1 MPNRITWLL
10 SSVLFFLFLSPT
22 FAQQPIGQDVLI
34 EDVEFRGNRRI
45 PKDTLQYSIQTKKDD
60 RYNPELVRRDFE
72 SLLNLGFFDPLRSKV
87 YEADGPKGGKII
99 IFEVKEYPII
109 RDLQYRGMKSVTES
123 EMFTKY
129 KERRVSVTKETQ
141 FDPGKINGARLVLR
155 EALAE
160 KGHPDAKVDIEVE
173 EINQTSIALIFNVD
187 EGPRVRIKQILFTGA
202 GDKFAQ
208 RRLKGAMKVVKESG
222 LIASFQSKDT
232 YFKPKLEYDL
242 ENVRQFLGSK
252 GYLNARLGEPE
263 VVREE
268 KSVAGIPIISKKGP
282 GLRITVPIEVGRRY
296 KVKSV
301 KEEGVTLFPTGTVAL
316 YSGLRVGEYAN
327 AETIRKGIYEKD
339 GIKGVYGDRGYI
351 NASAELEPEFTETA
365 GEEGEVAFTIRV
377 EEGKQYTL
385 RRLEFIG
392 NTNTRD
398 RVMRREIAINEGD
411 PYSKRYWDFS
421 IQRLNQLGLFDEI
434 KEKDAIT
441 RTNDREQTV
450 DIDVQVKERGRQSI
464 NLSGGISGL
473 YGSFFGLSYSTN
485 NLLGYGETV
494 EFSLQGGNRQQL
506 FSVGF
511 TEPYF
516 LGKNISMSVNLFL
529 QKYQF
534 VGNGFYFGNAANSS
548 LLQQASLFG
557 TAGLNAD
564 TLFSQ
569 STAGGTINF
578 SAPFFVFGAKRFPKL
593 SRFARL
599 GLSYTL
605 STNKTEDPKVN
616 TDADPTNNIPVTFSQ
631 PKILTSRIS
640 PYFSYNTLNSYL
652 DPTRGQSLQVNFSL
666 SGGILGGDVSVFS
679 PTVDYKYF
687 IPVFKRRS
695 EKPHVIGMHFLGQH
709 SMAFGKRFDSNSLAF
724 VGGVPIYERFFLGGE
739 YDIRGYNI
747 RSISP
752 TAKIDSFLSTRNLK
766 AQVTDPTDSTKLI
779 DAPAGYV
786 ANSVLR
792 QYTYEAPTGACT
804 ETPSANCNVAK
815 NPSYAN
821 GFFTPIGGDTSL
833 VYNLEYR
840 VPIISA
846 LSVAAFADVGT
857 VFNMRKFSADQLTVS
872 NYVNQPVANGILL
885 NPSGRVATQEELVNA
900 AQPGG
905 STPPG
910 FRTVSFLGDSRS
922 YDIIRLSQNS
932 DRIFS
937 DVRASLGAEIRVQ
950 VPMLNVPFRLIF
962 AFNPNARIDPFDPKT
977 LYLERRTAIR
987 FAVGRTF

>member
-1 MPNRITWLL
+1 MPKRITWLF
-10 SSVLFFLFLSPT
+10 SSVLLLLFSFPLL
-22 FAQQPIGQDVLI
+22 AQQPASQDVLI

-60 RYNPELVRRDFE
+60 RYNADQVRRDFE
-72 SLLNLGFFDPLRSKV
+72 SILNLGFFDPLRSRV

-109 RDLQYRGMKSVTES
+109 RDLQYRGMKSATES
-123 EMFTKY
+123 ELFTKF

-155 EALAE
+155 EVLAE
-160 KGHPDAKVDIEVE
+160 KGHPDAKVDIEIE
-173 EINQTSIALIFNVD
+173 EINQTSIALIFNVE
-187 EGPRVRIKQILFTGA
+187 EGPRVRIKEIIFTGA
-202 GDKFAQ
+202 GDKFSQ
-208 RRLKGAMKVVKESG
+208 RRLRGAMKVVKESG
-222 LIASFQSKDT
+222 LIASFQSKDI

-252 GYLNARLGEPE
+252 GYLNARIGEPE
-263 VVREE
+263 VERVE
-268 KSVAGIPIISKKGP
+268 KAVSGFPILSKKGP
-282 GLRITVPIEVGRRY
+282 GLKITVPIEVGRRY
-296 KVKSV
+296 KIKSV
-301 KEEGVTLFPTGTVAL
+301 KEEGVTLFQPGVVGL
-316 YSGLRVGEYAN
+316 VSGLKAGEYAN

-339 GIKGVYGDRGYI
+339 GIKALYGDRGYI
-351 NASAELEPEFTETA
+351 NASAELEPEFTDTTA
-365 GEEGEVAFTIRV
+365 EEGEVAFTIRV

-398 RVMRREIAINEGD
+398 RVMRREVAINEGD
-411 PYSKRYWDFS
+411 PYSKRLWDIS
-421 IQRLNQLGLFDEI
+421 ILRLNQLGLFEEV

-441 RTNDREQTV
+441 RTNDRDQTV
-450 DIDVQVKERGRQSI
+450 DIDLQVKERGRQSI
-464 NLSGGISGL
+464 NLSGGVSGL

-494 EFSLQGGNRQQL
+494 EFSVQGGNRQQL
-506 FSVGF
+506 FSAGF

-516 LGKNISMSVNLFL
+516 LGKNISMSVNLF
-529 QKYQF
+529 QF
-534 VGNGFYFGNAANSS
+534 IGNGFYFNNAA
-548 LLQQASLFG
+548 LLQSSLFG
-557 TAGLNAD
+557 LSSLDAD

-569 STAGGTINF
+569 STAGGTVSF

-593 SRFARL
+593 ARFARL
-599 GLSYTL
+599 GLSYTI

-640 PYFSYNTLNSYL
+640 PYFLYNTLNSFL
-652 DPTRGQSLQVNFSL
+652 DPTRGMSIQANMQL
-666 SGGILGGDVSVFS
+666 SGGVLGGDVNVFS
-679 PTVDYKYF
+679 PTLDFKYF
-687 IPVFKRRS
+687 IPVFRRNT
-695 EKPHVIGMHFLGQH
+695 EKPHVIGMRFLGQH
-709 SMAFGKRFDSNSLAF
+709 AMAFGKRFDSNSLAF

-739 YDIRGYNI
+739 FDIRGYNI

-752 TAKIDSFLSTRNLK
+752 VARIDSFLSTRNVK
-766 AQVTDPTDSTKLI
+766 AQIVDPTDSTKLI
-779 DAPAGYV
+779 DAPAGY
-786 ANSVLR
+786 AAPGVLR
-792 QYTYEAPTGACT
+792 QFTYEAPEGNCT
-804 ETPSANCNVAK
+804 ETASANCNVAK
-815 NPSYAN
+815 NPVYPN

-840 VPIISA
+840 VPIFSA
-846 LSVAAFADVGT
+846 LSIAGFADVGT
-857 VFNMRKFSADQLTVS
+857 VFNLRKFNTDQLTVS
-872 NYVNQPVANGILL
+872 NFVNQPIGSVIL
-885 NPSGRVATQEELVNA
+885 NPAGRVATAEELANA

-905 STPPG
+905 GTPPG
-910 FRTVSFLGDSRS
+910 FRPVSLVGDSRS
-922 YDIIRLSQNS
+922 YDIVRLSQNT

-962 AFNPNARIDPFDPKT
+962 AYNPNARTDPFDPKT

>member
-1 MPNRITWLL
+1 MPKRITWLL
-10 SSVLFFLFLSPT
+10 TSVLILLFSFPT
-22 FAQQPIGQDVLI
+22 FAQQPASQDVLV

-60 RYNPELVRRDFE
+60 RYNPDQVRRDFE
-72 SLLNLGFFDPLRSKV
+72 SVLNLGFFDPLRSKV

-123 EMFTKY
+123 EMFTKF

-160 KGHPDAKVDIEVE
+160 KGHPDAKVDIEIE
-173 EINQTSIALIFNVD
+173 EINQTSIALIFNVE
-187 EGPRVRIKQILFTGA
+187 EGPRVRIKEILFTGA
-202 GDKFAQ
+202 GDKFSQ
-208 RRLKGAMKVVKESG
+208 RRLRGAMKVVKESG
-222 LIASFQSKDT
+222 LIASFQSKDI

-252 GYLNARLGEPE
+252 GYLNARYGEPE
-263 VVREE
+263 VQRIE
-268 KSVAGIPIISKKGP
+268 KAVSGFPIFSKKGP
-282 GLRITVPIEVGRRY
+282 GLKITVPIEVGRRY
-296 KVKSV
+296 KIKSV
-301 KEEGVTLFPTGTVAL
+301 KEEGVTLFPAGFISLA
-316 YSGLRVGEYAN
+316 SGLRAGEYAN

-339 GIKGVYGDRGYI
+339 GIKGAYGDRGYI
-351 NASAELEPEFTETA
+351 NASAELEPEFTDTTP
-365 GEEGEVAFTIRV
+365 EEGEVAFTLRV

-421 IQRLNQLGLFDEI
+421 IQRLNQLGLFEEI

-441 RTNDREQTV
+441 RTNDRDQTV
-450 DIDVQVKERGRQSI
+450 DIDLQVKERGRQSI
-464 NLSGGISGL
+464 NLSGGVSGF

-494 EFSLQGGNRQQL
+494 EVSLQGGNRQQL

-516 LGKNISMSVNLFL
+516 LGKNISMGVSLFL
-529 QKYQF
+529 SKYQF
-534 VGNGFYFGNAANSS
+534 VGNGFYFNNAA
-548 LLQQASLFG
+548 LLQSSLFG
-557 TAGLNAD
+557 TSSLDAD
-564 TLFSQ
+564 TLFTQ
-569 STAGGTINF
+569 STAGGTVNF

-593 SRFARL
+593 ARFARL

-616 TDADPTNNIPVTFSQ
+616 TDADPKNDIPVTFSQ

-640 PYFSYNTLNSYL
+640 PYFLYNTLNSFL
-652 DPTRGQSLQVNFSL
+652 DPTRGMSLQANLQL
-666 SGGILGGDVSVFS
+666 SGGPLGGDVNVFS
-679 PTVDYKYF
+679 PTVDFKYF
-687 IPVFKRRS
+687 IPVFRRNT
-695 EKPHVIGMHFLGQH
+695 EKPHVIGMRFLGQH
-709 SMAFGKRFDSNSLAF
+709 AMAFGKRFDSNSLAF

-752 TAKIDSFLSTRNLK
+752 VARIDSFLSTRNVK
-766 AQVTDPTDSTKLI
+766 AQIVDPTDSTKLI
-779 DAPAGYV
+779 DAPTGYV
-786 ANSVLR
+786 ANGVLR
-792 QYTYEAPTGACT
+792 QFTYEAPEGNCT
-804 ETPSANCNVAK
+804 ETPSTNCNVAR
-815 NPSYAN
+815 NPGYAN

-857 VFNMRKFSADQLTVS
+857 VFNLRKFKTDQLTVS
-872 NYVNQPVANGILL
+872 NFVNQVIANGVLL
-885 NPSGRVATQEELVNA
+885 NPSGRVATAEELANA

-905 STPPG
+905 GTPPG
-910 FRTVSFLGDSRS
+910 FRQVSLVGDSRS
-922 YDIIRLSQNS
+922 YDLIRLSRNT

-962 AFNPNARIDPFDPKT
+962 AYNPNARTDPFDPKT

>member
-1 MPNRITWLL
+1 MPKRITLLL
-10 SSVLFFLFLSPT
+10 SCLIILVFSLSA
-22 FAQQPIGQDVLI
+22 FSQQPAAGQEILV

-60 RYNPELVRRDFE
+60 RYNPDQIRRDFE
-72 SLLNLGFFDPLRSKV
+72 SILNLGFFDPLRSRV
-87 YEADGPKGGKII
+87 LEADGPKGGKIV

-123 EMFTKY
+123 EMFTKF

-160 KGHPDAKVDIEVE
+160 KGHPDAKVDIEIE

-187 EGPRVRIKQILFTGA
+187 EGPRVRIKDIIFTGT
-202 GDKFAQ
+202 DKFSQ

-222 LIASFQSKDT
+222 LISSFQSKDI

-252 GYLNARLGEPE
+252 GYLNARIGEPE
-263 VVREE
+263 VKRIE
-268 KSVAGIPIISKKGP
+268 KAVSGFPIISRKGP
-282 GLRITVPIEVGRRY
+282 GLVITVPIEVGRRY
-296 KVKSV
+296 KIKSV
-301 KEEGVTLFPTGTVAL
+301 KEEGVTLFQPGVVAL
-316 YSGLRVGEYAN
+316 VSGLRVGEYAN
-327 AETIRKGIYEKD
+327 AETIRKNIYEKD
-339 GIKGVYGDRGYI
+339 GIKSLYGDRGYI
-351 NASAELEPEFTETA
+351 NASAELEPEFTDVNEQ
-365 GEEGEVAFTIRV
+365 EGEVAFTVRV

-392 NTNTRD
+392 NSNTRD
-398 RVMRREIAINEGD
+398 NVMRREIAINEGD
-411 PYSKRYWDFS
+411 PYSKRAWDIS
-421 IQRLNQLGLFDEI
+421 ILRLNQLGLFEEI

-441 RTNDREQTV
+441 RTNDRDQTV
-450 DIDVQVKERGRQSI
+450 DVDLQVKERGRQSI
-464 NLSGGISGL
+464 NLSGGVSGL

-485 NLLGYGETV
+485 NLLGYGETL
-494 EFSLQGGNRQQL
+494 EISLNGGNRQQL
-506 FSVGF
+506 INVGF

-516 LGKNISMSVNLFL
+516 LGKNISMSVNLFMS
-529 QKYQF
+529 KYQF
-534 VGNGFYFGNAANSS
+534 VGNGFYFNNAA
-548 LLQQASLFG
+548 LLQSSLFG
-557 TAGLNAD
+557 LSSLDAD

-578 SAPFFVFGAKRFPKL
+578 SAPFFVFGAKRFPKI
-593 SRFARL
+593 SRFGRV

-616 TDADPTNNIPVTFSQ
+616 TDADPKNDIPVTFSQ

-640 PYFSYNTLNSYL
+640 PYFSYDTRNSFL
-652 DPTRGQSLQVNFSL
+652 DPTRGMSILANLQL
-666 SGGILGGDVSVFS
+666 SGGVLGGDVNVFS
-679 PTVDYKYF
+679 PTLDFKYF
-687 IPVFKRRS
+687 IPVLRRNT
-695 EKPHVIGMHFLGQH
+695 EKPHVIGMRFLGQH
-709 SMAFGKRFDSNSLAF
+709 AMAFGKRFDANSLAF

-752 TAKIDSFLSTRNLK
+752 VARIESFLSTRNVR
-766 AQVTDPTDSTKLI
+766 AQIVDPNDSTKYI
-779 DAPAGYV
+779 DAPAGYLSP
-786 ANSVLR
+786 NVLR
-792 QYTYEAPTGACT
+792 QFTYESPNGNCT
-804 ETPSANCNVAK
+804 ETPSANCNVVK
-815 NPSYAN
+815 NPAYAN

-840 VPIISA
+840 VPIFSA

-857 VFNMRKFSADQLTVS
+857 VFNLRKFKADQLSVS
-872 NYVNQPVANGILL
+872 NFLDQPIADGVLL
-885 NPSGRVATQEELVNA
+885 NPAGRVATAEEL
-900 AQPGG
+900 AQAQIPGG
-905 STPPG
+905 ATPPG
-910 FRTVSFLGDSRS
+910 FRTVRLLGESRS
-922 YDIIRLSQNS
+922 YDVVRLTQNA
-932 DRIFS
+932 DKIFS

-962 AFNPNARIDPFDPKT
+962 AYNPNARTDPFDPKT

>member
-1 MPNRITWLL
+1 MPKRITCLL
-10 SSVLFFLFLSPT
+10 SSFLFLLFSFSV
-22 FAQQPIGQDVLI
+22 FAQQPTSQDVLI
-34 EDVEFRGNRRI
+34 EDIEFRGNRRI

-60 RYNPELVRRDFE
+60 RYNPDLVRRDFE
-72 SLLNLGFFDPLRSKV
+72 SILNLGFFDPLRSKV

-160 KGHPDAKVDIEVE
+160 KGHPDAKVDIEIE
-173 EINQTSIALIFNVD
+173 EINQTSIALIFNVE
-187 EGPRVRIKQILFTGA
+187 EGPRVRIKEILFTGA
-202 GDKFAQ
+202 GDKFTQ
-208 RRLKGAMKVVKESG
+208 RRLRGAMKVVKESG
-222 LIASFQSKDT
+222 LISSFQSKDI

-268 KSVAGIPIISKKGP
+268 KAVSGFPIISKKGP
-282 GLRITVPIEVGRRY
+282 GLKITVPIEVGRRY
-296 KVKSV
+296 KIKSV
-301 KEEGVTLFPTGTVAL
+301 KEEGVTLFPAGYISLA
-316 YSGLRVGEYAN
+316 SGLRAGDYAN

-339 GIKGVYGDRGYI
+339 GIKGAYGDRGYI
-351 NASAELEPEFTETA
+351 NASAELEPEFTDIGTED
-365 GEEGEVAFTIRV
+365 GEVAFTLRV

-441 RTNDREQTV
+441 RTNDRDQTV
-450 DIDVQVKERGRQSI
+450 DIDLQVKERGRQSI
-464 NLSGGISGL
+464 NLSGGVSGF

-494 EFSLQGGNRQQL
+494 EFSLQGGNRQQM

-529 QKYQF
+529 SKYQF
-534 VGNGFYFGNAANSS
+534 VGNGFYFNNAA
-548 LLQQASLFG
+548 LLQSSLFG
-557 TAGLNAD
+557 TSGLNAD

-569 STAGGTINF
+569 STAGGTVNF

-616 TDADPTNNIPVTFSQ
+616 TDADPKNDIPVTFSQ

-640 PYFSYNTLNSYL
+640 PYFLYNTLNSFL
-652 DPTRGQSLQVNFSL
+652 DPTRGMSFQANMQL
-666 SGGILGGDVSVFS
+666 SGGVLGGDVNVFS
-679 PTVDYKYF
+679 PTVDFKYF
-687 IPVFKRRS
+687 IPVFKRNS
-695 EKPHVIGMHFLGQH
+695 EKPHVIGMRFLGQH
-709 SMAFGKRFDSNSLAF
+709 AMAFGKRFDSNSLAF

-752 TAKIDSFLSTRNLK
+752 VARIESFLSTRNVK
-766 AQVTDPTDSTKLI
+766 AQITDPTDSNRLI

-792 QYTYEAPTGACT
+792 QFTYEAPEGGCT

-846 LSVAAFADVGT
+846 LSVAAFADIGT
-857 VFNMRKFSADQLTVS
+857 VFNLRKFSADQLTVS
-872 NYVNQPVANGILL
+872 NYLNQVVASGVLL
-885 NPSGRVATQEELVNA
+885 NPSGRVATSEELVNA

-905 STPPG
+905 GTPPG
-910 FRTVSFLGDSRS
+910 FRPVSFLGDSRS
-922 YDIIRLSQNS
+922 YDIVRLSQNT
-932 DRIFS
+932 DKIFS

-962 AFNPNARIDPFDPKT
+962 AFNPNARTDPFDPKT